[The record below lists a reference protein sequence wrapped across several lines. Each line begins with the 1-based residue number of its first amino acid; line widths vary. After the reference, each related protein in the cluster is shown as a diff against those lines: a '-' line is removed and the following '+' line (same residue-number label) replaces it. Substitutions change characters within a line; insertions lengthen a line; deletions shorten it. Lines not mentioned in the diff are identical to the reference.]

1 MPHVFAAIAAA
12 ATAFSAS
19 AVGTFLTGTVLGR
32 LLVSVALSAL
42 AQALAPKPK
51 APGIKTSATASG
63 GTNPQS
69 FILGQYATAGF
80 ALAPAMSHGTSG
92 KTPNAYLTY
101 VIDLGDV
108 PGQSLTG
115 LIIDDAYVEI
125 GPNVV
130 SEGGS
135 TLHSGLP
142 GWPAWPDWPDPLG
155 LFPRTDETTYG
166 RPVLGKY
173 EGYAWV
179 TFYDGTQ
186 IAADPMLLAKY
197 GADPD
202 RPWKADMVGTGL
214 CYAVLTFRYNRE
226 LFNAL
231 PRVRFV
237 LAGIP
242 LYDPRADSSVGGSG
256 AQRWSD
262 LASWSPSANPV
273 VQIYNILRGIAL
285 PDGSIWG
292 GESAEAD
299 LPLDAW
305 FAAMNDCDLP
315 VSLSEG
321 GTEPQYRAGF
331 EVTVDEEPASV
342 IEELLKGCSGQMAE
356 VGGIWKIRVG
366 GPGLPVYV
374 FSDDDVIVTA
384 AQGFEPFPGLDRTWN
399 GIQASYPEPSS
410 LWESKDAPP
419 RFNADYEMLDQDRR
433 LVADLSLP
441 AVPYANQVQRLMRA
455 YIEEERRF
463 RRHSLTLPPDAAI
476 LEPLDA
482 VVWTSAANGYDAKV
496 FELAECVD
504 DLGTALQQVSL
515 RERDPAD
522 YDWAPADELP
532 WEPVSTGLTPPPAP
546 ILPGVTLSTEVR
558 IRNQQPVGVLIIDIA
573 WEGGFIDSA
582 EVQYRPSGDAV
593 WRDVGASQA
602 GRFEVSGIEAAD
614 YDVRVRAVS
623 VLGTNSDWLEL
634 LAWPVALPGLPPADV
649 TGFDIAITGAV
660 AHLRWDPV
668 PDEDLSH
675 YVIRWSPATSE
686 ASYSNAVTLVP
697 KVPRPGTS
705 ATVAARTGTYLI
717 RAVDKLGNESLN
729 PTAIVTTI
737 AGVEGLNAVETMT
750 EESGFSGAEVWFND
764 VPGLFAAASGLFSAA
779 GGTVKPTCRSGLG
792 LVLTDYSAPGS
803 GVYEFRDQVDLGAR
817 YTSRLTARIAV
828 SRQDDTAGLFAAAP
842 GLFSARQGLFTGDAN
857 AADIDVVL
865 EVATS
870 DDMATWSAWRA
881 LSVGDFTARGFRFRA
896 VLSTASANVT
906 PYVTALSVE
915 VDMPDRIIAEAD
927 LEAGTGGMVVSFTPA
942 LRSLSG
948 LGVSAQGMASGD
960 YYEISAKSAAGF
972 TIQFRNTAGDGVAR
986 SFDYVARGYGVSA

>member
-1 MPHVFAAIAAA
+1 MAVFAALIANGVTFGAALA
-12 ATAFSAS
+12 ATIGTTGAFI
-19 AVGTFLTGTVLGR
+19 VR

-42 AQALAPKPK
+42 AQALAPKPRS
-51 APGIKTSATASG
+51 PGIKTSTTATG

-108 PGQSLTG
+108 PGQALTG
-115 LIIDDAYVEI
+115 LIIDDAFVEI
-125 GPNVV
+125 GPDVV
-130 SEGGS
+130 SEGGT
-135 TLHSGLP
+135 TLFSGLP
-142 GWPAWPDWPDPLG
+142 GWPVWPDWPDPLG
-155 LFPRTDETTYG
+155 LFPRIGEITYG

-173 EGYAWV
+173 QGYAWV

-186 IAADPMLLAKY
+186 TAADPMLLAKY
-197 GADPD
+197 GDAAD
-202 RPWKADMVGTGL
+202 RPWQADMVGTGL

-242 LYDPRADSSVGGSG
+242 LYDPRADDTVGGSG

-262 LASWSPSANPV
+262 PASWAPSANPV

-292 GESAEAD
+292 GESTGDD
-299 LPLDAW
+299 LPLDVW

-315 VSLSEG
+315 VALAEG
-321 GTEPQYRAGF
+321 GSEPQYRAGF

-419 RFNADYEMLDQDRR
+419 RFNADYEALDQGRR

-441 AVPYANQVQRLMRA
+441 AVPYSGQVQRLMRA

-463 RRHSLTLPPDAAI
+463 RRHGLTLPPDAAI

-482 VVWTSAANGYDAKV
+482 VVWTSAANGYEAKV
-496 FELAECVD
+496 FEVAECVD

-522 YDWAPADELP
+522 YDWTPADELP
-532 WEPVSTGLTPPPAP
+532 WEPVATGLTPPPAP

-558 IRNQQPVGVLIIDIA
+558 IRNQQPLGVLIIDVA

-582 EVQYRPSGDAV
+582 EVQYRPTGDAI
-593 WRDVGASQA
+593 WRDVGASGA
-602 GRFEVSGIEAAD
+602 GRFEVAGIDAAD

-634 LAWPVALPGLPPADV
+634 LAYPVALPGLPPADV

-675 YVIRWSPATSE
+675 YVIRWSPSVAG

-737 AGVEGLNAVETMT
+737 ASVEGLNAVETVT
-750 EESGFSGAEVWFND
+750 EEPDFSGAEVWFSE
-764 VPGLFAAASGLFSAA
+764 VSGLFAAASGLFSAA
-779 GGTVKPTCRSGLG
+779 GGTVKPTVKSGLG
-792 LVLTDYSAPGS
+792 LVLTDYSEPGS
-803 GVYEFRDQVDLGAR
+803 GIYEFRDAIDLGAR
-817 YTSRLTARIAV
+817 YTSRLTARVAV
-828 SRQDDTAGLFAAAP
+828 ARQDDTAGLFAAAP
-842 GLFSARQGLFTGDAN
+842 GFFSARQGLFTGDAN
-857 AADIDVVL
+857 AADIDVVV

-870 DDMATWSAWRA
+870 DDMAAWSAWRA

-896 VLSTASANVT
+896 ILSTTTANVT
-906 PYVTALSVE
+906 PFVTALSVE
-915 VDMPDRIIAEAD
+915 VDMPDRTIAEAD
-927 LEAGTGGMVVSFTPA
+927 LEAGTGGMTVAFTPA
-942 LRSLSG
+942 FRGLAG
-948 LGVSAQGMASGD
+948 LGVSAQGLSSGD
-960 YYEISAKSAAGF
+960 YYEITGKSAAGF
-972 TIQFRNTAGDGVAR
+972 TIQFRNAGGAGVAR